1 MINDNEYSTLIDD
14 SSLQSRCYSMD
25 SSNPKRVDQQLA
37 VIYMNEFIILV
48 AQKSSCI
55 HILQDTTISDNERNQ
70 YLKDLDLINS
80 EIDTRKNTLC
90 NNIIKRI
97 ENKELLESVGS
108 LNPTIK
114 TSREIIYNYDI
125 IENVIENIGTYCEIP
140 SPDINNYFWLY
151 NSGDNGLVIIWF
163 DGSNTG
169 WYKVNITNIYS
180 IICGR

>member
-1 MINDNEYSTLIDD
+1 MINDNEYSTL
-14 SSLQSRCYSMD
+14 
-25 SSNPKRVDQQLA
+25 VDQQLA
-37 VIYMNEFIILV
+37 VIYINEFMILV

-108 LNPTIK
+108 IYPIIK
-114 TSREIIYNYDI
+114 TSREVTYDYDI
-125 IENVIENIGTYCEIP
+125 IVRVIENTGTYCEIP

-151 NSGDNGLVIIWF
+151 NSRNNGLVIIWF

-169 WYKVNITNIYS
+169 WYKRSIENIYS
-180 IICGR
+180 MINFC